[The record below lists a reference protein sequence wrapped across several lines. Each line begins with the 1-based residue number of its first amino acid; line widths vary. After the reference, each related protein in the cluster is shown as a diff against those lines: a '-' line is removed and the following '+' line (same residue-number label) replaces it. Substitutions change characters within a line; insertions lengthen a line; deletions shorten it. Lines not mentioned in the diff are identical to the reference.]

1 MSKADRDLDNEI
13 AAHLAEAVDDY
24 VGRGL
29 DPEAARLAALRDF
42 GGVTQVKQVHREM
55 RRPLFM
61 SWLDIKLGARMLLK
75 YPGLTVVGGLAMAFA
90 ILVGIVIFQ
99 FAGLFIYPSLP
110 LPNGDRIVQLSL
122 RDISKNQQ
130 EPKALYD
137 FISWRDSL
145 RTIDNLGAWRDSTR
159 NLIVLHPSAQSPRA
173 GGPAAAGDARPAL
186 VAEMSSS
193 GFAIA
198 DGQPLMGRVLTPA
211 DEQPAA
217 PAVAVIGHDVW
228 QTRFGSDPNVLGRA
242 VRLGGE
248 HATIV
253 GVMREGFAFPVSHEL
268 WVPLKTA
275 VLDQA
280 PRLGPAITIFGTLA
294 DGHTIETAQ
303 AELTTHGRRAAAEQK
318 ATHEHLEPRVS
329 AYVDMMSLDSSDDLA
344 FMLLIYFFIGILV
357 ALICGNVGLLLFA
370 RAASRE
376 SDLIVRTALGA
387 SRGRIVSQLFAEA
400 LVLGGGAAVIG
411 MAVAVL
417 FLRNWAMPFLEHNY
431 GNLPFWWDLS
441 LSPSTVA
448 AAILLTIVTATVAG
462 VMPALKITRGMGDRL
477 KQTTA
482 GAGGLRFGGVWT
494 VVIVAQVSVTVV
506 FPAIVW
512 FENVQL
518 GRMQDFNP
526 GFATEQFLAVE
537 VERDAPAGSTSLV
550 DAAIERDPRMAAT
563 LEELRDR
570 VAAQPGVAGVTFAN
584 ALSGGE
590 LPGRRIELGYDSAE
604 AASRNPEA
612 PMPIRHATV
621 LETDT
626 SYLGVLD
633 APILAGRA
641 FTAADAEP
649 GAHVAIVDQA
659 FVDNVLQGRNPIGQ
673 QVRFTRPTNPAGPSE
688 WYTVVGLVGKL
699 DVGVPYR
706 KGPFAGFY
714 LPTTP
719 DRLGAGLHMMIRV
732 RGGDPLTVAPQ
743 VRQIAAAVDPS
754 LRLVQI
760 QRVNELNDGMLW
772 VIRLWR
778 SITVVMSSVALILSL
793 AGLYAVMAFV
803 VARRTREVGVRV
815 ALGGSRWRILM
826 AIFRRP
832 LIQMGVGVLAG
843 ISIIVAATAWYP
855 YTEGP
860 GADQAG
866 GLTAAAVM
874 MQAGYAALMFGVCM
888 LACVVP
894 TRRALN
900 IEPTVALRTE

>member
-24 VGRGL
+24 VSRGL
-29 DPEAARLAALRDF
+29 GPEEARLAALRDF

-55 RRPLFM
+55 RGLTFM
-61 SWLDIKLGARMLLK
+61 NWLDFKLGGRMLVK
-75 YPGLTVVGGLAMAFA
+75 YPGLTIVGGLAMAFA
-90 ILVGIVIFQ
+90 IVVGIVIFQ
-99 FAGLFIYPSLP
+99 FAGLFLYPSLP
-110 LPNGDRIVQLSL
+110 LANGDRIVQLSL
-122 RDISKNQQ
+122 RDISENQQ

-159 NLIVLHPSAQSPRA
+159 NLIVAD
-173 GGPAAAGDARPAL
+173 GDARPAF

-228 QTRFGSDPNVLGRA
+228 QTRFGSDPNVLGRT
-242 VRLGGE
+242 VQLGGE
-248 HATIV
+248 HPTIV
-253 GVMREGFAFPVSHEL
+253 GVMRDGFAFPVSHEL

-275 VLDQA
+275 VLDHA
-280 PRLGPAITIFGTLA
+280 PRSGPAITVFGALA
-294 DGHTIETAQ
+294 HGETFETAQ

-318 ATHEHLEPRVS
+318 PTHEHLEPRVVS
-329 AYVDMMSLDSSDDLA
+329 YTDPDGAGGEDMT
-344 FMLLIYFFIGILV
+344 FMLLIYFFIGMLV
-357 ALICGNVGLLLFA
+357 ILICGNVGLLLFA

-400 LVLGGGAAVIG
+400 LVLGGLAAVIG
-411 MAVAVL
+411 MAVALL
-417 FLRNWAMPFLEHNY
+417 FLRNWAMTFLEINY
-431 GNLPFWWDLS
+431 GRLPFWWDLS
-441 LSPSTVA
+441 LSPATIT
-448 AAILLTIVTATVAG
+448 AAIVLTVLAATVAG

-494 VVIVAQVSVTVV
+494 VVIVAQVAITVV
-506 FPAIVW
+506 FPAVAW

-526 GFATEQFLAVE
+526 GFATNQFLAVKME
-537 VERDAPAGSTSLV
+537 RDAPVDSNAKPDAATVERDA
-550 DAAIERDPRMAAT
+550 RMAAT
-563 LEELRDR
+563 LGELRSR
-570 VAAQPGVAGVTFAN
+570 VAELPGVAGVTFAETVP
-584 ALSGGE
+584 GGE
-590 LPGRRIELGYDSAE
+590 YLERRIELGYDAAE
-604 AASRNPEA
+604 KTARGPEA
-612 PMPIRHATV
+612 PVLFRYGTV
-621 LETDT
+621 AETDT
-626 SYLGVLD
+626 SYFDVLD

-641 FTAADAEP
+641 FNAADAEP
-649 GAHVAIVDQA
+649 GARAAIVDQG
-659 FVDNVLQGRNPIGQ
+659 FVDHVLQGRNPIGQ
-673 QVRFTRPTNPAGPSE
+673 QVRFVRPGNPDGPSE
-688 WYTVVGLVGKL
+688 WYSVVGLVGKL

-714 LPTTP
+714 LPGTP
-719 DRLGAGLHMMIRV
+719 DLFDDVHMMIRV
-732 RGGDPLTVAPQ
+732 RGGDPMTVAPQ

-760 QRVNELNDGMLW
+760 QRVNELNDGMLF
-772 VIRLWR
+772 VIRLWM
-778 SITVVMSSVALILSL
+778 SITVVMSSVALLLSL
-793 AGLYAVMAFV
+793 AGLYSVMAFTV
-803 VARRTREVGVRV
+803 SRRTREIGVRV
-815 ALGGSRWRILM
+815 ALGGSRQRIIT

-832 LIQMGVGVLAG
+832 LIQMGLGVLAG
-843 ISIIVAATAWYP
+843 ISIIVAATVLYP
-855 YTEGP
+855 YSDGP
-860 GADQAG
+860 GADEAG
-866 GLTAAAVM
+866 GLTPAAVVM
-874 MQAGYAALMFGVCM
+874 HAGYAALMFGVCM